1 MKMYWNFYK
10 MIRIG
15 ILGDMGSGK
24 SYVANNFGYPVFNAD
39 NEVSKLY
46 KKNKKIFRK
55 LNKKLPNHILSFPID
70 KIEVIKAILTNK
82 SNLKKI
88 IKIIHVEVR
97 KKMKLFIKKNKNK
110 KIVVLDIPLL
120 LENKINNK
128 SDILVFVESRK
139 EEIEKRIKK
148 RVNFNRRLL
157 NKFKKIQYSKS
168 YKKKKSDFIIKND
181 FTKKSVKMGIRNI
194 LNKIQ

>member
-1 MKMYWNFYK
+1 

-70 KIEVIKAILTNK
+70 KIEVTKAILTNK

-88 IKIIHVEVR
+88 IKIVHDEVR

-148 RVNFNRRLL
+148 RVNFNRELF

-168 YKKKKSDFIIKND
+168 YKKRKSDFIIKND
-181 FTKKSVKMGIRNI
+181 FTKKSVKRGIRNI
-194 LNKIQ
+194 LDKIE

>member
-1 MKMYWNFYK
+1 

-15 ILGDMGSGK
+15 ILGDIGSGK
-24 SYVANNFGYPVFNAD
+24 SFVANKFGYPVFNAD
-39 NEVSKLY
+39 HEVSKLY

-70 KIEVIKAILTNK
+70 KIEVTKAILTNK

-88 IKIIHVEVR
+88 IKIVHDEIR

-110 KIVVLDIPLL
+110 KIVVLGIPLL

-139 EEIEKRIKK
+139 EDIEKRIKK
-148 RVNFNRRLL
+148 KT
-157 NKFKKIQYSKS
+157 KF
-168 YKKKKSDFIIKND
+168 
-181 FTKKSVKMGIRNI
+181 
-194 LNKIQ
+194 